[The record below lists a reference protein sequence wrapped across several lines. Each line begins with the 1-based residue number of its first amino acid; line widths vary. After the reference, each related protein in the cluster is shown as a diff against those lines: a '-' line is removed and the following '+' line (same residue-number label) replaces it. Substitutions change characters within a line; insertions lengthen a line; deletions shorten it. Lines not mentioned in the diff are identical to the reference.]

1 MGYPVQRPAHWKP
14 FVVRVADVST
24 ASSCWVHPNMDGK
37 IKEVSSVLYGA
48 IATAPSVITF
58 EIGGVAVTGATLTI
72 THTSSAAG
80 DVDTATASAL
90 NSFTAAQPIEVV
102 CSGASDNAIA
112 ADVTIW
118 VEPT

>member
-1 MGYPVQRPAHWKP
+1 MAYPVQRPFTWKA
-14 FVVRVADVST
+14 FTVRVTDVST
-24 ASSCWVHPNMDGK
+24 PSSFWVHPHINGK

-58 EIGGVAVTGATLTI
+58 EIAGVAVTGATLTL

-80 DVDTATASAL
+80 DVDTATASAA
-90 NSFTAAQPIEVV
+90 NYFTADQAIEVV

-112 ADVTIW
+112 AEVTIW